1 MHATSKSYSF
11 QICENCV
18 KSFVRLNKNFFF
30 CFDCEVYVR
39 ISPHSSFLTIYAITE
54 CSECSRKV
62 ARMGQ
67 ETRRRRGENVRPRC
81 NKEMRISFSLPY
93 MLRRRTFPFADSTL
107 DSRQRGVGVI
117 RNRCLFYETFYLAA
131 QPAFQYFVRLS
142 SASFAI
148 FAPELSFP
156 IFSPLFLFASSRRP
170 FFPYVSLR
178 LHLLENDIYI
188 FLSLCVCVCVCVGMC
203 VVPNQDRRFFGVRDS
218 TLNFFERITRIN
230 IDFQMYYTCFRC
242 ISIKEKIISFIEL
255 LQHFKNTVQWKNNL
269 YFKHQEKSDL
279 VFF

>member
-1 MHATSKSYSF
+1 VHATSKSYSF

-18 KSFVRLNKNFFF
+18 KSFVRLSKNFFF
-30 CFDCEVYVR
+30 FFLA
-39 ISPHSSFLTIYAITE
+39 SFLRSWGLRKNLSWVLSPRSRITIYAITA
-54 CSECSRKV
+54 CSECGRKA

-170 FFPYVSLR
+170 FFPCVSLR
-178 LHLLENDIYI
+178 LHLLENDIY
-188 FLSLCVCVCVCVGMC
+188 FFKLVCVCMC
-203 VVPNQDRRFFGVRDS
+203 VWFRIRIDVFS
-218 TLNFFERITRIN
+218 ECETLRWTFL
-230 IDFQMYYTCFRC
+230 
-242 ISIKEKIISFIEL
+242 KE
-255 LQHFKNTVQWKNNL
+255 
-269 YFKHQEKSDL
+269 
-279 VFF
+279 